1 MKKPKIT
8 FKALAADERFL
19 TLSEN
24 NLKLVPNKDTKFLIW
39 NLPSKITCPFA
50 TDMCKNFCY
59 AVKAEK
65 NYPDVLPSRLK
76 HLAESKE
83 ADFAERMIYTI
94 EAHLT
99 RPSYRTAKKI
109 IVRIHESGDFYN
121 QVYANKWI
129 EIAEHFKHDKR
140 IVFMAYTKSLV
151 FFCNSIYSDE
161 RKYIPKNLII
171 RFSIWDDTQFG
182 LIALNNCW
190 GFPTYS
196 AVEKFTANIKSQN
209 RCLCRDCARCGK
221 CWSKTKSIIC
231 EIH

>member
-1 MKKPKIT
+1 MKKPKVT

-19 TLSEN
+19 TLSES

-50 TDMCKNFCY
+50 TDMCKRFCY

-76 HLAESKE
+76 HLTESKQ
-83 ADFAERMIYTI
+83 ADFVERMIYTI

-99 RPSYRTAKKI
+99 RPSYKNAKKI

-140 IVFMAYTKSLV
+140 IVFMAYTKSLI
-151 FFCNSIYSDE
+151 FFVNNIYSEDC
-161 RKYIPKNLII
+161 KYIPKNMVI
-171 RFSIWDDTQFG
+171 RFSIWDDTNSEMVG
-182 LIALNNCW
+182 LAKRWNI
-190 GFPTYS
+190 PTYS
-196 AVEKFTANIKSQN
+196 AVEKFNKDIKSQN
-209 RCLCRDCARCGK
+209 RCLCRDCAKCGK
-221 CWSKTKSIIC
+221 CWSNTKRIIC

>member
-1 MKKPKIT
+1 MKKPKVT

-65 NYPDVLPSRLK
+65 KYPDVLPSRLK
-76 HLAESKE
+76 HLAESKQ

-99 RPSYRTAKKI
+99 RPSYKNAKKI
-109 IVRIHESGDFYN
+109 IIRIHESGDFYN
-121 QVYANKWI
+121 QTYANKWL
-129 EIAEHFKHDKR
+129 EIAEYFKADKR
-140 IVFMAYTKSLV
+140 VVFMAYTKSII
-151 FFCNSIYSDE
+151 FFANNVYSDT
-161 RKYIPKNLII
+161 KKPIPNNMII
-171 RFSIWDDTQFG
+171 RFSIWDDTKADYIQ
-182 LIALNNCW
+182 IAKRW
-190 GFPTYS
+190 EFPTYS
-196 AVEKFTANIKSQN
+196 AVEKFTKDIKSQN
-209 RCLCRDCARCGK
+209 RCLCRDCAKCGK